1 MELIYGRPF
10 QGAMLEQLKAFLQA
24 DGLRYDEGVE
34 FTVCVMDGDKIAATG
49 SLDGKI
55 CKCIAVS
62 PAYQGEGLS
71 ATVLTALRKEA
82 FDRSQRHLF
91 LYTKNIPSL
100 IIPKAYISTFV
111 TARRWCVAATAT
123 SIVCRPSP

>member
-1 MELIYGRPF
+1 MFVLLLFKRKNISYTVYIEGSDTMELIYGRPF
-10 QGAMLEQLKAFLQA
+10 QGAMLEALKAFLLA

-82 FDRSQRHLF
+82 FDRDRMPANAVAIPDPGVRNGFPHL
-91 LYTKNIPSL
+91 
-100 IIPKAYISTFV
+100 
-111 TARRWCVAATAT
+111 R
-123 SIVCRPSP
+123 